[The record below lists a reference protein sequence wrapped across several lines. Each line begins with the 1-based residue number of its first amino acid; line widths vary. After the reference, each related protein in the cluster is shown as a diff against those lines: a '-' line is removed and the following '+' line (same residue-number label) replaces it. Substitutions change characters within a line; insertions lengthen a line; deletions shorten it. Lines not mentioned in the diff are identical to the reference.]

1 MSVLIIS
8 ATEMEIL
15 PFLNQYP
22 EAEVMVTGVGAP
34 IAIYSLAKKLFSRS
48 YDLVIQAGIAGTFD
62 DNLAI
67 GETLIVGKDKFAD
80 IGMTEKGKFISVFES
95 GLAEGNEFPFND
107 EWLTN
112 NADLNHYNTLKKVKG
127 ITLNNVS
134 DKLLPLNISLENTI
148 ETMEGAAL
156 HYVCLKEKVSFLQL
170 RSISNKAGDRNK
182 QNWNIKLAIEN
193 LNEELILIYKKMF

>member
-22 EAEVMVTGVGAP
+22 KAEVIVTGVGAP
-34 IAIYSLAKKLFSRS
+34 MAIYSLSKRLFASS
-48 YDLVIQAGIAGTFD
+48 YELVIQAGIAGTLD
-62 DNLAI
+62 DNLTI
-67 GETLIVGKDKFAD
+67 GETLIVEKDKFAD
-80 IGMTEKGKFISVFES
+80 IGMTEEGKFISVFES
-95 GLAEGNEFPFND
+95 GLADGNEFPFND

-112 NADLNHYNTLKKVKG
+112 NADLNLYNTLKKVKG

-134 DKLLPLNISLENTI
+134 EKLLPLNISLENTI

-182 QNWNIKLAIEN
+182 QNWNIKLAVKN
-193 LNEELILIYKKMF
+193 LNAELMLMYKKML